1 MGESFDF
8 ELILVGRAIESV
20 PFFILA
26 FRKAAED
33 GIGLNRARC
42 DLRGVVTGD
51 RVLWDEKGFRHESA
65 VRAAA
70 ADWINSRLAKLE
82 LRNESALK
90 IRFRTPTF
98 LTSQGQPVRAPA
110 FHHLLKRARD
120 RISALAA
127 FFGEQPLEAD
137 FQGLGSRAE
146 SVKTICTS
154 VEWIDRTR
162 TSSRTGQRHPLSGFV
177 GDTTFAA
184 VPADFLPWLPLA
196 ELTHVGK
203 HSSWGNGW
211 IEMSTA
217 S

>member
-82 LRNESALK
+82 LCSDSSEVPQVWR
-90 IRFRTPTF
+90 
-98 LTSQGQPVRAPA
+98 
-110 FHHLLKRARD
+110 
-120 RISALAA
+120 
-127 FFGEQPLEAD
+127 
-137 FQGLGSRAE
+137 LGSE
-146 SVKTICTS
+146 GS
-154 VEWIDRTR
+154 
-162 TSSRTGQRHPLSGFV
+162 
-177 GDTTFAA
+177 
-184 VPADFLPWLPLA
+184 
-196 ELTHVGK
+196 
-203 HSSWGNGW
+203 
-211 IEMSTA
+211 
-217 S
+217 